1 MLVSLNLP
9 FLYLNLSMHQTNLSP
24 EFALWAI
31 LAPKAANRAFNVVNG
46 DIQSWQSL
54 WPKLAAR
61 FKCKITADQF
71 TRPAPLASSTTLS
84 RPPIDALASQIGLE
98 GTAAV
103 KPSKLEQRI
112 HLSKWSK
119 DDKIKKVWEE
129 VAARE
134 GLDQKAFGQATWAF
148 LNFILGRS
156 YDLVLNMTEA
166 RKLGFEGFVDSWEA
180 LDETFTELEEAG
192 VLPRIK

>member
-1 MLVSLNLP
+1 M
-9 FLYLNLSMHQTNLSP
+9 
-24 EFALWAI
+24 
-31 LAPKAANRAFNVVNG
+31 
-46 DIQSWQSL
+46 
-54 WPKLAAR
+54 
-61 FKCKITADQF
+61 
-71 TRPAPLASSTTLS
+71 
-84 RPPIDALASQIGLE
+84 ASQIGLE